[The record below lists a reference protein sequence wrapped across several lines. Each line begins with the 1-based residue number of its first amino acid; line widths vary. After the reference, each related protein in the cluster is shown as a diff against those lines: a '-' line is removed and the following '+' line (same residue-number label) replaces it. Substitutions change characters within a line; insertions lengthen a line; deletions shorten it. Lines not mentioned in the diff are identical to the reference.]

1 MDPLKLITCF
11 QQFGLKCSHLLR
23 TMIVIVTLAYVHSN
37 VVSIPEKPIG
47 IALLIMEVS
56 GKTLA
61 VIDKTAA
68 H

>member
-1 MDPLKLITCF
+1 M
-11 QQFGLKCSHLLR
+11 KCSCLLR
-23 TMIVIVTLAYVHSN
+23 TVIVIVTLAYLHSN
-37 VVSIPEKPIG
+37 VVSIPEKLVG

-61 VIDKTAA
+61 IIDKTAA